1 MRRPGERPATGTDT
15 GVENGPGRR
24 STDRQSGAAENDDMS
39 VKDQNG
45 RQDKPAAAG
54 QPDMSQDNSLIPML
68 VGGLVLI
75 VVGMIF
81 VALLA

>member
-1 MRRPGERPATGTDT
+1 
-15 GVENGPGRR
+15 
-24 STDRQSGAAENDDMS
+24 MS